1 MAYVLSQRRVILGI
15 TGGIAAYK
23 AAELA
28 RALSKAGAQVQVVM
42 TDAAKAFV
50 TPLTLQALTGMPVRD
65 SLLDPEAEAGMG
77 HIELARWAELILI
90 APATADCL
98 ARLASGRGDDLL
110 TTLVLATPAPVHLA
124 PAMNQQMW
132 AQASTQDNLATL
144 IARGVQVLGVSID
157 SHFSHLAWR
166 NTPRSAGGIGAVSYP
181 LIADL
186 DKKITEAYDVLL
198 PAGIALRGLFLIDRE
213 GVVRHQVVNDLPL
226 GRSVDEALRMVDAL
240 QFFEKHGE
248 VCPANWKEGADT
260 IKPDVAGSKTFFE
273 KTYK

>member
-1 MAYVLSQRRVILGI
+1 MSVLVQQPAPDFKAQAVMPDGSFKELQLSSFKGKYVLMFFYPLDFTFVCPTEI
-15 TGGIAAYK
+15 IAF
-23 AAELA
+23 
-28 RALSKAGAQVQVVM
+28 SDQNAQ
-42 TDAAKAFV
+42 F
-50 TPLTLQALTGMPVRD
+50 
-65 SLLDPEAEAGMG
+65 EE
-77 HIELARWAELILI
+77 
-90 APATADCL
+90 
-98 ARLASGRGDDLL
+98 
-110 TTLVLATPAPVHLA
+110 
-124 PAMNQQMW
+124 
-132 AQASTQDNLATL
+132 
-144 IARGVQVLGVSID
+144 RGVQVLGVSID